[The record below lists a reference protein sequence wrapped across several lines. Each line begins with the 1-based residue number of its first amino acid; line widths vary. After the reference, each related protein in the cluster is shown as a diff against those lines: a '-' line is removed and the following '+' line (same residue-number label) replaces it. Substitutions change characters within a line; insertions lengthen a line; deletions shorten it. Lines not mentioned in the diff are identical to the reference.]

1 MEAQPG
7 GSDGWLLILTALL
20 ENGEV
25 LTAAPCWLCSPPL
38 QLLLALLEVLYFL
51 ALPLKTS
58 MCFSPQLQNSIP
70 KRTAKLQSAQGWFC
84 CNKPLHH
91 EGRLQ
96 QLPEGEGSPW
106 CSH

>member
-25 LTAAPCWLCSPPL
+25 LAAAPCWLCSPPL

-51 ALPLKTS
+51 ALLLKTS
-58 MCFSPQLQNSIP
+58 MCFSPQL
-70 KRTAKLQSAQGWFC
+70 
-84 CNKPLHH
+84 
-91 EGRLQ
+91 
-96 QLPEGEGSPW
+96 
-106 CSH
+106 